1 MSDSIGMVQYTT
13 FMKCCP
19 FCTPTFD
26 PSSFVGPKGAE
37 WDALKA
43 TDEWKRLKADA
54 EKIATAHAGSGR
66 ICDAWETGKMGKAL
80 EEEWLPVANA
90 ALAPFGLRCVILAK
104 CGIDPQTKGRRWA
117 DDTAS
122 ELLAIRFYKTATAPV
137 PAVMEP
143 NGAATTAPRVIAA
156 VVSPSDAPVAAATA
170 VVATAMAATTISI
183 PFPAGGFQ
191 NRPAE
196 ADIFQTH
203 QRPFKID
210 SQFGPGGK
218 TYVVIWTHKSA
229 YDAGLREGMQVVS
242 IYGKPIKNT
251 LTINDLLF
259 SFVKSDGKKGPLV
272 VEVMGAATETA
283 VA

>member
-66 ICDAWETGKMGKAL
+66 ICDAWEMGKMGKAL

-90 ALAPFGLRCVILAK
+90 TLAPFGLRCVILAK
-104 CGIDPQTKGRRWA
+104 SGGETMGRGL
-117 DDTAS
+117 DTIGDVAAS

-143 NGAATTAPRVIAA
+143 HGAATTAPRVVAA

-183 PFPAGGFQ
+183 PFPAGGY
-191 NRPAE
+191 PLLPGKLV
-196 ADIFQTH
+196 TTGK
-203 QRPFKID
+203 PFTID

-218 TYVVIWTHKSA
+218 IYVVVSVGHQSA
-229 YDAGLREGMQVVS
+229 YDAGLRVGMQVVS

-251 LTINDLLF
+251 FTVDNLVS
-259 SFVKSDGKKGPLV
+259 SFTKSGGKNGPLV

>member
-66 ICDAWETGKMGKAL
+66 ICDAWEMGKMGKAL

-90 ALAPFGLRCVILAK
+90 TLAPFGLRCVILAK
-104 CGIDPQTKGRRWA
+104 SGGETMGRGL
-117 DDTAS
+117 DTIGDVAAS

-143 NGAATTAPRVIAA
+143 HGAATTAPRVIAA

-183 PFPAGGFQ
+183 PFPAGGF
-191 NRPAE
+191 PVSVVGGC
-196 ADIFQTH
+196 IPSH
-203 QRPFKID
+203 PFTID

-218 TYVVIWTHKSA
+218 IYVVVSVGHQSA
-229 YDAGLREGMQVVS
+229 YDAGLRVGMQVVS

-251 LTINDLLF
+251 FTVDNLVS
-259 SFVKSDGKKGPLV
+259 SFTKSGGKNGPLV

>member
-66 ICDAWETGKMGKAL
+66 ICDAWEMGKMGKAL

-143 NGAATTAPRVIAA
+143 SGAATTAPRVIAA

-183 PFPAGGFQ
+183 PFPAGGY
-191 NRPAE
+191 PLLPGKLV
-196 ADIFQTH
+196 TTGK
-203 QRPFKID
+203 PFTID

-218 TYVVIWTHKSA
+218 IYVVIHVGHQSA
-229 YDAGLREGMQVVS
+229 YDAGLRVGMQVVS

>member
-1 MSDSIGMVQYTT
+1 MSDTIGMVQYTT

-66 ICDAWETGKMGKAL
+66 ICDAWEMGKMGQAL

-104 CGIDPQTKGRRWA
+104 SGTDPQTMGRGLDVIGDVA
-117 DDTAS
+117 AS

-143 NGAATTAPRVIAA
+143 HGAATTAPRVIAA

-183 PFPAGGFQ
+183 PFPAGGF
-191 NRPAE
+191 PDA
-196 ADIFQTH
+196 AVI
-203 QRPFKID
+203 KID

-218 TYVVIWTHKSA
+218 TYVIFWTHPAA
-229 YDAGLREGMQVVS
+229 YDAGVREGMTLVS
-242 IYGKPIKNT
+242 IYGKPFKNT
-251 LTINDLLF
+251 QTVNDLLF
-259 SFVKSDGKKGPLV
+259 CFVKSGGKKGPLV